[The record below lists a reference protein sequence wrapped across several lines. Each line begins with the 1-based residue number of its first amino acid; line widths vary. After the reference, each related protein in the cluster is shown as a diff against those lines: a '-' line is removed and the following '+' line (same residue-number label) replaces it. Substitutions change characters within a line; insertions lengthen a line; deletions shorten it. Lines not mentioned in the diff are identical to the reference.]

1 MTPYQQ
7 AYYDLAKLNV
17 ALNVEKLKVDIT
29 PEQFMNLLAF
39 ELERVRGEMHRLA

>member
-1 MTPYQQ
+1 MTEYQQ

-17 ALNVEKLKVDIT
+17 ALLVEKLQVNIT

-39 ELERVRGEMHRLA
+39 ELQRVRGEMYRLA